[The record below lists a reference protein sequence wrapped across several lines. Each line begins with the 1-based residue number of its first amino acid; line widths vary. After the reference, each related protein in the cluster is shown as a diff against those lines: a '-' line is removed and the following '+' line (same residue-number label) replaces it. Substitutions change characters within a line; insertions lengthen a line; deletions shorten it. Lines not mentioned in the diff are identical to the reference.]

1 MAKVED
7 GWRREGEGSEKAD
20 RRKAVAVIRV
30 RVTVRAGTESGGG
43 VEKLVDSRDG
53 GGLKWTH

>member
-7 GWRREGEGSEKAD
+7 GWRREGEGSGKAD

-30 RVTVRAGTESGGG
+30 RVTVRAGPESSGG